1 MEINVDK
8 EKIIQQ
14 IKQLEEK
21 QVQAILKSDIDA
33 LKTVWSE
40 ELHVNNPFNMVVNRE
55 QVIQNI
61 KSTLI
66 EYSEYKQE
74 SEYYGIFD
82 DVVIVM
88 GKETAI
94 PIGDNPNKGKKLIR
108 RYTDVYKLI
117 NGEWKEIARHANVVG
132 ELK

>member
-1 MEINVDK
+1 MEK

-14 IKQLEEK
+14 IEQLEEK
-21 QVQAILKSDIDA
+21 QVQAILKSDIDT
-33 LKTVWSE
+33 LKSIWSE
-40 ELHVNNPFNMVVNRE
+40 DLHVNNPFNMVVDRE

-66 EYSEYKQE
+66 EYSEYRQE
-74 SEYYGIFD
+74 PEYYGVFN

-88 GKETAI
+88 GKETTI
-94 PIGDNPNKGKKLIR
+94 PIGNNPNKGKKLTR

-117 NGEWKEIARHANVVG
+117 NGEWKEIARHANVVE
-132 ELK
+132 ELN

>member
-33 LKTVWSE
+33 LKTIWSE
-40 ELHVNNPFNMVVNRE
+40 ELHVNNPFNMVVNRG

-74 SEYYGIFD
+74 PEYYGIFD